1 MQKRRE
7 KETLAYVNPLLFPK
21 LSFFFPLCK
30 MANYFSNHST
40 SRFLANNT
48 NTSPTSQPQ
57 TQMTTP
63 TPRDV
68 PPRRMSSKHFST
80 TVNTSQP
87 VASNLKDAATAS
99 TPSSATSTQVHPL
112 RITYVRILSRVNDC
126 RALEHLYYYC
136 LLDGSFGFVNN
147 VHRVIKMLIMKRA

>member
-1 MQKRRE
+1 
-7 KETLAYVNPLLFPK
+7 
-21 LSFFFPLCK
+21 

-48 NTSPTSQPQ
+48 STPSQPQ
-57 TQMTTP
+57 TQTTTP
-63 TPRDV
+63 TPSAA
-68 PPRRMSSKHFST
+68 PSRRMSSKHFST

-87 VASNLKDAATAS
+87 VASKDAATAS

-126 RALEHLYYYC
+126 RALEHLYYYYFC

-147 VHRVIKMLIMKRA
+147 VRRVIRMLIMKKA